1 MSAFEPLAD
10 LADLPEGALLPV
22 RNAAG
27 EAICLAN
34 VKGQVS
40 ALVDCCTHAE
50 FPLSDGAIH
59 ADGTVECVWHGARFD
74 CATGAACKGPAVD
87 AVATYDVRVEG
98 GKILVG
104 PRRPIGAEAVR

>member
-1 MSAFEPLAD
+1 MTAFEPLAE
-10 LADLPEGALLPV
+10 LTDLPEGGLLAV

-34 VKGQVS
+34 VRGEVS

-50 FPLSDGAIH
+50 FPLSDGVIH
-59 ADGTVECVWHGARFD
+59 ADGSVECVWHGARFD
-74 CATGAACKGPAVD
+74 CATGAVCKGPAVD
-87 AVATYDVRVEG
+87 GVVAYDVRVEG

-104 PRRPIGAEAVR
+104 PRRPIGAEAAR

>member
-10 LADLPEGALLPV
+10 LTDLPEGALLAV
-22 RNAAG
+22 KNSAG

-34 VKGQVS
+34 VKGEVS

-50 FPLSDGAIH
+50 FPLSDGVIH

-74 CATGAACKGPAVD
+74 CATGAVCKGPAVD
-87 AVATYDVRVEG
+87 AVVAYDVRVDD

-104 PRRPIGAEAVR
+104 PRRRAGAEVTR